1 VKEKVAPADISRE
14 TGASPSFRMK
24 HLFRSLLTVCLL
36 AAGSALAQTH
46 TPNPAGIS
54 STSKKEKVTKLDGTS
69 FLGIVTLTDDY
80 TLKISNDAGIFKVPL
95 ALLGESD
102 FKKYTGG
109 KDRSGDGKL
118 WSERKEALE
127 NQKEENSE
135 GGSKNT
141 GATDNSAIEIQ
152 LGEIAVFQP
161 VISVYEAT
169 LGNKTDTAKSS
180 ASEKQEGESE
190 NGGTQSANDANPV
203 RLFSGPGA
211 GGLPYNGI
219 GSSVV
224 QPVMSVG
231 GSVLQ
236 SAGGVVPSA
245 PVSVP
250 GAP

>member
-1 VKEKVAPADISRE
+1 
-14 TGASPSFRMK
+14 MK
-24 HLFRSLLTVCLL
+24 HPFWSLLAVCAL
-36 AAGSALAQTH
+36 AAGSALAQTDA
-46 TPNPAGIS
+46 PN
-54 STSKKEKVTKLDGTS
+54 STGASEASKKKEKVTKLDGTS
-69 FLGIVTLTDDY
+69 FFGIVTLTDDY

-95 ALLGESD
+95 ALLGEND

-118 WSERKEALE
+118 WSERQDALE
-127 NQKEENSE
+127 NQKEENSKGE
-135 GGSKNT
+135 SKNK
-141 GATDNSAIEIQ
+141 GATDNSAIEVQ

-169 LGNKTDTAKSS
+169 LGNKSGTAK
-180 ASEKQEGESE
+180 AGSEKQEGSSE
-190 NGGTQSANDANPV
+190 DGGKKSGEDANPV
-203 RLFSGPGA
+203 RLFSGQGA
-211 GGLPYNGI
+211 GGLPYSGV
-219 GSSVV
+219 GSSLA